1 MFIVIGMPIY
11 LGVPLSKDY
20 DMFKC
25 MFIISIP
32 LCVFIGG
39 AEAANDACN
48 AIGSSYAAKILTMN

>member
-1 MFIVIGMPIY
+1 MPIY

-20 DMFKC
+20 DLFKC

-48 AIGSSYAAKILTMN
+48 AIGSSYAANILTMN